1 MQKKE
6 IDDLNDT
13 IKWFK
18 TARRNNDM
26 ACILP
31 DGPMMKN
38 IIKWLEKLREYEN
51 RPKIVVSNL
60 YDVKDRS
67 GKTIIENVT
76 FGEVVEHLKCSK
88 AQVNNSRT
96 SGDHIFGE
104 YTVEMVDRK
113 LSRRKD
119 ADLLREFDF
128 IRFCLL
134 AEMQERRQK

>member
-1 MQKKE
+1 M
-6 IDDLNDT
+6 
-13 IKWFK
+13 
-18 TARRNNDM
+18 
-26 ACILP
+26 
-31 DGPMMKN
+31 
-38 IIKWLEKLREYEN
+38 
-51 RPKIVVSNL
+51 VSNL

-88 AQVNNSRT
+88 AQVNNSRA
-96 SGDHIFGE
+96 SGDRIFGE

-134 AEMQERRQK
+134 AEIQERRQKSTLDRRKSYLRKKQAKTRRSGCITGRSDITKLSGNHGEAWQHLGR

>member
-1 MQKKE
+1 M
-6 IDDLNDT
+6 I
-13 IKWFK
+13 
-18 TARRNNDM
+18 
-26 ACILP
+26 
-31 DGPMMKN
+31 
-38 IIKWLEKLREYEN
+38 
-51 RPKIVVSNL
+51 SNL

-76 FGEVVEHLKCSK
+76 FGEVVERLKCSK
-88 AQVNNSRT
+88 AQVNNSRA
-96 SGDHIFGE
+96 SGDRIFGE

-134 AEMQERRQK
+134 AEIQERRQK